1 MTEEEKQEV
10 ATFRFSIIHEL
21 VNKSQL
27 AFGEQERL
35 LKEKCARKWTI
46 PFSDRTSIGR
56 STVLNW
62 IRAYKKSGNKLAA
75 LFPKGRDDRGVSR
88 VYDKDTCL
96 GLIHLRQEQPELS
109 VRVFSNIA
117 SKRGILPADSSGDL
131 STLYRFLK
139 THGLFEKAPPQATD
153 RRKFE
158 AEFPNDLWQ
167 SDVMHGPKLDVGG
180 ERARKTYL
188 IAFIDDHS
196 RLITHGQFYISE
208 SLVSFKLAFEDAL
221 LTRGLPRKLYV
232 DNGAAYKSKQLQ
244 FTSASLGIALIHAK
258 PYTPQGKGKIERFF
272 RTVRTEF
279 LPCFLGKTMDEINEA
294 FYLWLREI
302 YHERQHSATG
312 QNPFKR
318 FTQNM
323 ECVRTAPRD
332 LKDHFR
338 TILRRRVNKDRTVMV
353 NNRLFEAP
361 VELVGQR
368 IEVLFH
374 EDSPEEIEVKSNHK
388 SFGVLRQLDLH
399 INSRVTRDKNC
410 QVKLVSSCKGS
421 DSSQSTPLESG
432 QLWEEK

>member
-1 MTEEEKQEV
+1 MTEQEKQEV

-21 VNKSQL
+21 VDKAHL
-27 AFGEQERL
+27 KFGDQEKL
-35 LKEKCARKWTI
+35 IKDKCAREWDI
-46 PFSDRTSIGR
+46 PNSDRTSIGR
-56 STVLNW
+56 STILGWVSKY
-62 IRAYKKSGNKLAA
+62 RESGNNLKS
-75 LFPKGRDDRGVSR
+75 LFPKDRDDRGKSR
-88 VYDKDTCL
+88 AYDKDTCL
-96 GLIHLRQEQPELS
+96 GLIHLRKEKPGLS
-109 VRVFSNIA
+109 VPVFSKIA
-117 SKRGILPADSSGDL
+117 KERRILPPDTSEDL
-131 STLYRFLK
+131 STLYRFLNS
-139 THGLFEKAPPQATD
+139 HGLMDREPSPSAD

-158 AEFPNDLWQ
+158 AELPNDLWQ

-208 SLVSFKLAFEDAL
+208 ALASFKIAFEEAL

-279 LPCFLGKTMDEINEA
+279 LTCFLGDTLDEINEA
-294 FYLWLREI
+294 FDLWLREI
-302 YHERQHSATG
+302 YHKRRHSGTG
-312 QNPFKR
+312 QAPFRR
-318 FTQNM
+318 FTANM
-323 ECVRTAPRD
+323 QCVRSAPKD

-338 TILRRRVNKDRTVMV
+338 KILRRRVNKDRTIMV
-353 NNRLFEAP
+353 QNRLFEAP

-368 IEVLFH
+368 VEVLFH
-374 EDSPEEIEVKSNHK
+374 ENSPEEIEVRWKQESY
-388 SFGVLRQLDLH
+388 GIIRQLDLH
-399 INSRVTRDKNC
+399 INSRVKRDKNC
-410 QVKLVSSCKGS
+410 QTQLVGEGS
-421 DSSQSTPLESG
+421 HPESG